1 MFEIYDEKVLGD
13 ISFEKA
19 IEMIQKAMLGS
30 FIEDP
35 HYTASST
42 NSKEIKKLVNSFGKG
57 N

>member
-1 MFEIYDEKVLGD
+1 
-13 ISFEKA
+13 
-19 IEMIQKAMLGS
+19 MIQKAMLGS